1 VFTQAVDPLGNL
13 ALTCLVALVPVCLLL
28 VLLAVVRVT
37 AWGRGADRRSRHLP
51 SRHPRLENAPR

>member
-1 VFTQAVDPLGNL
+1 
-13 ALTCLVALVPVCLLL
+13 
-28 VLLAVVRVT
+28 VRVT